1 MGQPTAARI
10 YIRQFL
16 IHMMSSEIEETLQP
30 QEAKQHS
37 LFTFFMFQV
46 LKDKIKIEK
55 TTEEE
60 KNASIFVAIEKGFNQ
75 SDIAYL
81 RYHIFTLWQKPLS
94 KQNEQQIDKLIPEL
108 HNLFIKIDRIINNPN
123 ADRLRRFVNFHKA
136 PFLIPDGTSK
146 KAWGRSKANTV

>member
-30 QEAKQHS
+30 QEAKQHF

-55 TTEEE
+55 PP
-60 KNASIFVAIEKGFNQ
+60 KKRKCFIFVAIEKGFNQ

-136 PFLIPDGTSK
+136 PFLILTELK